1 MHNTADCHHHVV
13 IAFGRPFGYGEC
25 RVHECAFSVGGEFYG
40 TGGFTFLTR
49 RTGYEFGDAFGV
61 DRESGTSDGECV
73 AGCGFGWLHRYR
85 RRPTAITDGNTGVVA
100 GDISD
105 GNDNVVIARFRAFGY
120 DDGGAV
126 ERAVGV
132 GGDGRGVDFVARLT
146 GCAGHERDGAFR
158 AGGE

>member
-61 DRESGTSDGECV
+61 DRESGTSDGERV
-73 AGCGFGWLHRYR
+73 AGCGFGWLHRHR
-85 RRPTAITDGNTGVVA
+85 RRPTAIAHRNTRIVA
-100 GDISD
+100 GHVPNSH
-105 GNDNVVIARFRAFGY
+105 DNVVIARFRALRNH
-120 DDGGAV
+120 DGGAV
-126 ERAVGV
+126 ERAVSV
-132 GGDGRGVDFVARLT
+132 
-146 GCAGHERDGAFR
+146 
-158 AGGE
+158 